1 MPLHIQD
8 PNNPDSDYLVDVLL
22 DACSGAMAGG
32 GAFAFLSA
40 GGVQLLLKDQIFKD
54 FLARGRFDLLVGV
67 DAITDTAA
75 IDALTAV
82 RREHPSIVPRVFVPS
97 HPRSIFHPK
106 VAWFDAGDGGLLVT
120 GSGNLTAG
128 GLRWNIEAFA
138 VECLDA
144 PAMADLRLR
153 WDEYLAFTAACQ
165 LEPDDN
171 RVVTLLERNAAR
183 RRAMKDAGISAPGEG
198 EEVSRPE
205 APTGARGVE
214 LAEPPSPMDQP
225 TDELPA
231 IQPGTEILVAE
242 IPRASNRWGQ
252 ANFDQA
258 TFFGFF
264 GASRTV
270 QRRAYFFHLR
280 GDGTLGFQEV
290 RPAVAV
296 QSKNYR
302 FELEAASGL
311 AYPEN
316 GRPIGVFAKV
326 GARTF
331 VYMLLMPTR
340 PGHQEMVNLLD
351 RSPQLGAGTLRRVVF
366 PAAEVRA
373 AWSQA
378 PLWRRLSV

>member
-8 PNNPDSDYLVDVLL
+8 PSNPDSEYLVEVLL
-22 DACSGAMAGG
+22 DACSGATVGG

-40 GGVQLLLKDQIFKD
+40 GGVQLLLKDEVFKD
-54 FLARGRFDLLVGV
+54 FLARGQFNLLVGV

-75 IDALTAV
+75 IDALSVV
-82 RREHPSIVPRVFVPS
+82 RRENPSISARIFVPS

-128 GLRWNIEAFA
+128 GLRWNIEAFT
-138 VECLDA
+138 VERLDA
-144 PAMADLRLR
+144 HAMADLRLR
-153 WDEYLAFTAACQ
+153 WDEYLALTAECQ
-165 LEPDDN
+165 LEPEDS
-171 RVVTLLERNAAR
+171 RVVALLERNAAR
-183 RRAMKDAGISAPGEG
+183 RRAMREAGITALGEG
-198 EEVSRPE
+198 LEEPAQE
-205 APTGARGVE
+205 APVVARDGE
-214 LAEPPSPMDQP
+214 LSESPAPVLQHEDV
-225 TDELPA
+225 LPA
-231 IQPGTEILVAE
+231 IGPATEILVAE

-280 GDGTLGFQEV
+280 GDGTLGVQEV
-290 RPAVAV
+290 RPAVEV

-311 AYPEN
+311 AYPAD

-331 VYMLLMPTR
+331 VYMLLMPTQ
-340 PGHQEMVNLLD
+340 PGHQELANLLAHSA
-351 RSPQLGAGTLRRVVF
+351 RVGGGTLKRIVF

-373 AWSQA
+373 AWPLA
-378 PLWRRLSV
+378 PLWRRLTV